1 MAEMILPVVLAGG
14 SGTRLWPLSRQQYP
28 KQFLVLTGLH
38 TMFQETVLRFPAG
51 KGVRTPLVVCNSDHR
66 FLVAEQLQEIKT
78 TATIIL
84 EPAGRNTAPAVA
96 VAALAARADGDD
108 PFLLVLPADHVIK
121 DLAAFTDAVKTA
133 CDQAGEGR
141 LITFGIVPD
150 SPQTGY
156 GYIRKGARIE
166 GAGEKALAF
175 SVEQFVEKPDQE
187 TAARYIT
194 EGLLWNSGMFVFR
207 ASRFLEELEKFAP
220 EMLTC
225 CRMAYDG
232 KKEDLDFVRLDAQ
245 SFKQCQED
253 SIDYAVM
260 EKTDRAVVIPLDCG
274 WNDVGSW
281 TALWEV
287 ASRDRHGNIV
297 KGDTIIHDSRNCYI
311 NATHRLVAT
320 VGLEDL
326 IVVETADAILVA
338 HKDKSQEVKSIVD
351 QLKREKKG
359 EALLHRRV
367 FRPWGSY
374 EGVDNG
380 ERFQV
385 KRIIVKPGATLSHQM
400 HYHRA
405 EHWVVVK
412 GTALITQGDKTQL
425 ISENQSTYIPLGEKH
440 RLENPGT
447 IPLELIE
454 VQSGSYLGE
463 DDIVRFDDQYG
474 RSGEH

>member
-1 MAEMILPVVLAGG
+1 MILPVILAGG

-28 KQFLVLTGLH
+28 KQFLPLTAIN

-51 KGVRTPLVVCNSDHR
+51 AGVRPPLVVCNSDHR

-78 TATIIL
+78 KSTIIL

-108 PFLLVLPADHVIK
+108 PFLLVLPADHVIR
-121 DLAAFTDAVKTA
+121 DLNAFAQAVKTA
-133 CDQAGEGR
+133 CAQARDGR

-156 GYIRKGARIE
+156 GYIRKGASLT
-166 GAGEKALAF
+166 GSDDKAKAY
-175 SVEQFVEKPDQE
+175 SVAQFVEKPDQE
-187 TAARYIT
+187 TASRYIA

-220 EMLTC
+220 EMLAC
-225 CRMAYDG
+225 CKRAYDA
-232 KKEDLDFVRLDAQ
+232 KQADLDFVRLDAK
-245 SFKQCQED
+245 SFKQCHGD

-260 EKTDRAVVIPLDCG
+260 EKTDQAAVIPLACG

-281 TALWEV
+281 AALWEV
-287 ASRDRHGNIV
+287 AAHDEHGNVV
-297 KGDTIIHDSRNCYI
+297 KGNTVIQDSRNCYI
-311 NATHRLVAT
+311 NASHRLVAT

-326 IVVETADAILVA
+326 IIVETSDAVLVA
-338 HKDKSQEVKSIVD
+338 HREKSQEVKAIVD
-351 QLKREKKG
+351 QLKREKKE

-385 KRIIVKPGATLSHQM
+385 KRITVKPGATLSHQM

-405 EHWVVVK
+405 EHWVVVS
-412 GTALITQGDKTQL
+412 GTALITNGEKKL
-425 ISENQSTYIPLGEKH
+425 LLSENQSTFIPLGEKH

-474 RSGEH
+474 RSGKG